1 MKNELDIVL
10 NFAATTRFDERY
22 DIAFGT
28 NTIGAKN
35 VMCFAKLCLK
45 LKLFVHISTAYV
57 CGESSGLIPEN
68 PYRLGETLN
77 GVSGLD
83 IEEEKKLI
91 DTKLDE
97 LKAERATET
106 EIKHAMK
113 DMGIKRARRYGWP
126 NTYVFT
132 KAMGEMLVGHLKENL
147 PLVIIRPSMITST
160 YKEPFPG
167 WIEGARTIDA
177 LTLSYG
183 KGRLTFFVAGPAL
196 IIDVI
201 PGDMVVNAIIVAM
214 VAHANQPCDEV
225 IYHVGSS
232 VRNPIRCSSFKD
244 YLIRHFTKKPWINQ
258 NGKPVKVVSKPTM
271 LNCVSNFQRFIR
283 IRYLPLLKGL
293 KLANIISCQSFQ
305 GTYSNLSRRIK
316 LVKRLVELYQPY
328 LFFHGI
334 FDDFNLDK
342 LRTAAEENGI
352 ETDIFLMDPKLIDW
366 DDYFL
371 NTHIPGMVKYVF

>member
-1 MKNELDIVL
+1 MRKDLFRVAKENLGANFDAIISKKINIISGDVCYDDLGIKDSSLREEMENELDIVP
-10 NFAATTRFDERY
+10 NFAATTCFDERY

-35 VMCFAKLCLK
+35 VMCFAKICLK

-68 PYRLGETLN
+68 PYCLGETLN

-97 LKAERATET
+97 LKAEGATET

-113 DMGIKRARRYGWP
+113 DMGVKRAKRYGWP

-147 PLVIIRPSMITST
+147 PLVITRPSMITST

-167 WIEGARTIDA
+167 WYLFVVAEPFDA

-183 KGRLTFFVAGPAL
+183 KGRLTFFVVDLASIVDVANDGSIYPSASLKLLNLNWRYTRHGPT
-196 IIDVI
+196 
-201 PGDMVVNAIIVAM
+201 
-214 VAHANQPCDEV
+214 
-225 IYHVGSS
+225 
-232 VRNPIRCSSFKD
+232 RNETQIG
-244 YLIRHFTKKPWINQ
+244 TE
-258 NGKPVKVVSKPTM
+258 PVK
-271 LNCVSNFQRFIR
+271 F
-283 IRYLPLLKGL
+283 GL
-293 KLANIISCQSFQ
+293 EIVHDS
-305 GTYSNLSRRIK
+305 
-316 LVKRLVELYQPY
+316 
-328 LFFHGI
+328 
-334 FDDFNLDK
+334 
-342 LRTAAEENGI
+342 
-352 ETDIFLMDPKLIDW
+352 
-366 DDYFL
+366 
-371 NTHIPGMVKYVF
+371 